1 MPPGDGSDERSESN
15 TTDSFLALTTL
26 ALPSIPSFTLI
37 RSYKGIST
45 SFCFVL
51 RLSLYPSKL
60 SYFFC
65 FYVWFTDDLLH
76 PRTINA
82 RDPLFC
88 LLFVLITQPHHHII
102 RPGLGLLLAFV
113 EMTPLYYF
121 RRQPNW
127 VSNQGAVVRNQSA
140 DRDSMT
146 SGLICVRVDQLPDL
160 RLLSLG
166 QFIELGDPDTG

>member
-1 MPPGDGSDERSESN
+1 MPPHQDHLVMPPGDGSDERSESN

-26 ALPSIPSFTLI
+26 TLPSIPSFTLI

-45 SFCFVL
+45 SFLSCFAAVL
-51 RLSLYPSKL
+51 IPLKVIVL
-60 SYFFC
+60 FFC
-65 FYVWFTDDLLH
+65 FYVWFTDDPLH

-127 VSNQGAVVRNQSA
+127 VSNQGAVVRNQSV

-160 RLLSLG
+160 R
-166 QFIELGDPDTG
+166 P